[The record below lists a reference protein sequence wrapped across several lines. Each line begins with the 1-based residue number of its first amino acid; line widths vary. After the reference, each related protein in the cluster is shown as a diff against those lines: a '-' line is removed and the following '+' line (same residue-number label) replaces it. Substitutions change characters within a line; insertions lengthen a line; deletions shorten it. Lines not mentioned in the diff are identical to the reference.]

1 MRQSGS
7 PAPSSWVLDPVLEQK
22 AISENRTSSPES
34 GGLLLAVTDPVRPDR
49 ASDYHAWYNE
59 VQIPPFLRMPEIS
72 SVHRFR
78 TSSAQLDRPVPV
90 PHEYLALYYIAAQ
103 DMDEL
108 SAFADQQFAAYQRGD
123 VGNRSRGSDAYD
135 QTTSRAIYYAQVG
148 PRVARAGSWPRSI
161 LMVYTEPA
169 TDELEDEFNRWY
181 SEEHLPDVVS
191 VPGFTAATRYRL
203 TDLNVGRQ
211 FKPWIVPRRYLAIYE
226 LEVEGPEA
234 VAEAGRA
241 LRGRPNP
248 TRSPA
253 LGSGERRSLT
263 QFYERIFAPFLPAEG

>member
-1 MRQSGS
+1 LS
-7 PAPSSWVLDPVLEQK
+7 LDQK
-22 AISENRTSSPES
+22 SSPTF
-34 GGLLLAVTDPVRPDR
+34 GGLLLAVTDPVDVDR
-49 ASDYHAWYNE
+49 TEDYHAWYNE
-59 VQIPPFLRMPEIS
+59 VQIPPFLRMPEIT

-78 TSSAQLDRPVPV
+78 ASQAQLDRPVPV
-90 PHEYLALYYIAAQ
+90 PHEYLALYYIAAR
-103 DMDEL
+103 DMAGL
-108 SAFADQQFAAYQRGD
+108 SAFADRQFAAYQRGD
-123 VGNRSRGSDAYD
+123 VGNRSPRSDAYD

-148 PRVARAGSWPRSI
+148 PRVARSDAWPRSI

-169 TDELEDEFNRWY
+169 TDALEDEFNRWY
-181 SEEHLPDVVS
+181 AEEHLPDVVS

-203 TDLNVGRQ
+203 TDLNLGRQ

-263 QFYERIFAPFLPAEG
+263 QFYERIFAPFLPSEG